1 MSAETMSAENTGLPI
16 ATGRDTWR
24 VLKTLGRRHVPVLIA
39 VFVLGMVSAASGLV
53 VPIVIGQLV
62 DAVQDGTATVTTIWQ
77 TGGLMFVSAMV
88 GALGT
93 AATTV
98 LAGRVYNTV
107 LAELREDVV
116 AHAMAVPQHVV
127 EDARTGDLIS
137 RSSDDVAEITKAA
150 PAVIPA
156 FTSVAFG
163 IITTVV
169 GMAGLDWRYGVAL
182 LVLIP
187 LYVLSMRWYLGVGP
201 RVYRAE
207 RTAMSGRAQQIME
220 SQRGYPTVVGLD
232 LGSVRQE
239 HVLDTSWGV
248 VRHSLRARTVQNM
261 FFGRLH
267 FGEFLG
273 LSVILLVGFFLIDA
287 GISTVGVAT
296 SAMLLAIRLFGPVNQ
311 LMQVFD
317 QLQSALTSLNRMVGV
332 TLTPVADDSDNAVSG
347 VASGATSVENVTHRY
362 APDADPALVEVN
374 FAASTGERVAVVG
387 ASGAGKTTLA
397 SIIAGVHRPTSGTV
411 KRPERTAVISQESHV
426 FTGTLYENL
435 TMAAPSASQE
445 EVAEALDRVGASHIV
460 DMLPDGQST
469 MLGSGGHELT
479 AAQAQQVALSRIVL
493 ANPDLAIFDEAT
505 AEAGSTHAGIL
516 DRGADAALAGRTG
529 IVIAHRL
536 SQAAECDRVVVMD
549 HGRIIEDG
557 THAELVAAGG
567 AYARLW
573 AAWNGIRN

>member
-1 MSAETMSAENTGLPI
+1 MF
-16 ATGRDTWR
+16 
-24 VLKTLGRRHVPVLIA
+24 KKLGRRHVPVLIA

-53 VPIVIGQLV
+53 IPIVIGQLV
-62 DAVQDGTATVTTIWQ
+62 DAVQEGTATVATIWW
-77 TGGLMFVSAMV
+77 TGGLMFAAAMV

-98 LAGRVYNTV
+98 LAGQVYNTV

-116 AHAMAVPQHVV
+116 A
-127 EDARTGDLIS
+127 
-137 RSSDDVAEITKAA
+137 EITKAV
-150 PAVIPA
+150 PVVIPV

-169 GMAGLDWRYGVAL
+169 GMVSLDWRYGVAL

-187 LYVLSMRWYLGVGP
+187 LYVLSLRWYLGVGP

-232 LGSVRQE
+232 LAAVRQQK
-239 HVLDTSWGV
+239 VLDTSWGGV
-248 VRHSLRARTVQNM
+248 VGHSLKARTVGNM

-311 LMQVFD
+311 LRQVFD
-317 QLQSALTSLNRMVGV
+317 DLQSALTSLDRMVGV
-332 TLTPVADDSDNAVSG
+332 TLTPVADDSDDEVTT
-347 VASGATSVENVTHRY
+347 GAAAVENVTHRY
-362 APDADPALVEVN
+362 APDADPALVDVN
-374 FAASTGERVAVVG
+374 FAAANGERVAVVG

-397 SIIAGVHRPTSGTV
+397 SIIAGIHRPTSGTV
-411 KRPERTAVISQESHV
+411 ARPERTAVISQESHV

-460 DMLPDGQST
+460 DLLPDGPST
-469 MLGSGGHELT
+469 VLGSGGHELT
-479 AAQAQQVALSRIVL
+479 AAQAQQVASRVISRMSMNSTPVRS
-493 ANPDLAIFDEAT
+493 AT
-505 AEAGSTHAGIL
+505 LRWMSWTAVS
-516 DRGADAALAGRTG
+516 RAAVSSASRPG
-529 IVIAHRL
+529 
-536 SQAAECDRVVVMD
+536 QASRAMWQPLCC
-549 HGRIIEDG
+549 G
-557 THAELVAAGG
+557 
-567 AYARLW
+567 
-573 AAWNGIRN
+573 

>member
-1 MSAETMSAENTGLPI
+1 MSAGSTGLPI
-16 ATGRDTWR
+16 ASGRDTWR
-24 VLKTLGRRHVPVLIA
+24 VLKKLGRRHVPVLIA

-53 VPIVIGQLV
+53 IPIVIGQLV
-62 DAVQDGTATVTTIWQ
+62 DAVQEGTATVATIWW
-77 TGGLMFVSAMV
+77 TGGLMFAAAMV
-88 GALGT
+88 GVLGT
-93 AATTV
+93 ASTTV

-116 AHAMAVPQHVV
+116 AHAMAVPQHTV
-127 EDARTGDLIS
+127 EDAGTGDLIS

-150 PAVIPA
+150 PVVIPV

-169 GMAGLDWRYGVAL
+169 GMVSLDWRYGVAL

-187 LYVLSMRWYLGVGP
+187 LYVLSLRWYLGVGP

-232 LGSVRQE
+232 LAAVRQQR
-239 HVLDTSWGV
+239 VLDTSWGGV
-248 VRHSLRARTVQNM
+248 VGHSLKARTVGNM

-317 QLQSALTSLNRMVGV
+317 DLQSALTSLDRMVGV
-332 TLTPVADDSDNAVSG
+332 TLTPVAEDSDDEVTT
-347 VASGATSVENVTHRY
+347 GAAAVENVTHRY
-362 APDADPALVEVN
+362 APDADPALVDVN
-374 FAASTGERVAVVG
+374 FAAANGERVAVVG

-397 SIIAGVHRPTSGTV
+397 SIIAGIHRPTSGTV
-411 KRPERTAVISQESHV
+411 ARPERTAVISQESHV

-445 EVAEALDRVGASHIV
+445 EAEALDRVGASHIV
-460 DMLPDGQST
+460 DLLPDGLST
-469 MLGSGGHELT
+469 VLGSGGHELT
-479 AAQAQQVALSRIVL
+479 AAQTQQVALSRIVL
-493 ANPDLAIFDEAT
+493 ANPDLAIFDEVT

-557 THAELVAAGG
+557 THTELIAAGG
-567 AYARLW
+567 AYARVW
-573 AAWNGIRN
+573 AAWSGAAAE

>member
-1 MSAETMSAENTGLPI
+1 MSAGSTGLPI
-16 ATGRDTWR
+16 ASGRDTWR
-24 VLKTLGRRHVPVLIA
+24 VLKKLGRRHVPVLIA

-53 VPIVIGQLV
+53 IPIVIGQLV
-62 DAVQDGTATVTTIWQ
+62 DAVQEGTATVATIWW
-77 TGGLMFVSAMV
+77 TGGLMFAAAMV

-98 LAGRVYNTV
+98 LVGRVYNTV

-116 AHAMAVPQHVV
+116 A
-127 EDARTGDLIS
+127 
-137 RSSDDVAEITKAA
+137 EITKAA
-150 PAVIPA
+150 PVVIPV

-169 GMAGLDWRYGVAL
+169 GMVSLDWRYGVAL

-187 LYVLSMRWYLGVGP
+187 LYVLSLRWYLGVGP

-232 LGSVRQE
+232 LAAVRQQK
-239 HVLDTSWGV
+239 VLDTSWGV
-248 VRHSLRARTVQNM
+248 VGHSLKARTVGNM

-317 QLQSALTSLNRMVGV
+317 DLQSALTSLDRMVGV
-332 TLTPVADDSDNAVSG
+332 TLTPVADDSDDEVTTGAV
-347 VASGATSVENVTHRY
+347 AVENVTHPY
-362 APDADPALVEVN
+362 APDADPALVDVN
-374 FAASTGERVAVVG
+374 FAAANGERVAVVG

-397 SIIAGVHRPTSGTV
+397 SIIAGIHRPTSGTV
-411 KRPERTAVISQESHV
+411 ARPERTAVISQESHV
-426 FTGTLYENL
+426 FPGTLYENL

-460 DMLPDGQST
+460 DLLPDGLST
-469 MLGSGGHELT
+469 VLGSAGHELT

-505 AEAGSTHAGIL
+505 AEAGWTHAGIL

-557 THAELVAAGG
+557 TRTELIAAGE

-573 AAWNGIRN
+573 EAWSGAAAE

>member
-1 MSAETMSAENTGLPI
+1 MSAGNTGLPI

-53 VPIVIGQLV
+53 IPIVIGQLV
-62 DAVQDGTATVTTIWQ
+62 DAVQEGTATVATIWQ
-77 TGGLMFVSAMV
+77 TGGLMFAAAMV

-116 AHAMAVPQHVV
+116 AHAMAVPQHAV
-127 EDARTGDLIS
+127 EDAGTGDLIS

-150 PAVIPA
+150 PVVIPV

-169 GMAGLDWRYGVAL
+169 GMVSLDWRYGVAL

-187 LYVLSMRWYLGVGP
+187 LYALSMRWYLGVGP

-220 SQRGYPTVVGLD
+220 SQRSYPTVVGLD
-232 LGSVRQE
+232 LAAVRQQR
-239 HVLDTSWGV
+239 VLDESWRV
-248 VRHSLRARTVQNM
+248 VGHSLKSRTVGNM

-317 QLQSALTSLNRMVGV
+317 DLQSALTSLNRMVGV
-332 TLTPVADDSDNAVSG
+332 TLTPVADDSDDEVTT
-347 VASGATSVENVTHRY
+347 GAAAVENVTHRY
-362 APDADPALVEVN
+362 ASDADPALVDVN
-374 FAASTGERVAVVG
+374 FAAANGERVAVVG

-397 SIIAGVHRPTSGTV
+397 SIIAGIHRPTSGTV
-411 KRPERTAVISQESHV
+411 ARPERTAVISQESHV

-460 DMLPDGQST
+460 DLLPDGLST
-469 MLGSGGHELT
+469 VLGSGGHELT

-573 AAWNGIRN
+573 AAWSGAAVE

>member
-1 MSAETMSAENTGLPI
+1 MSAGSTGLPI
-16 ATGRDTWR
+16 ASGRDTWR
-24 VLKTLGRRHVPVLIA
+24 VLKKLGRRHVPVLIA

-53 VPIVIGQLV
+53 IPIVIGQLV
-62 DAVQDGTATVTTIWQ
+62 DAVQEGTATVATIWW
-77 TGGLMFVSAMV
+77 TGGLMFAAAMV

-116 AHAMAVPQHVV
+116 AHAMAVPQHTV
-127 EDARTGDLIS
+127 EDAGTGDLVS

-150 PAVIPA
+150 PVVIPV

-169 GMAGLDWRYGVAL
+169 GMVSLDWRYGVAL

-187 LYVLSMRWYLGVGP
+187 LYVLSLRRYLGVGP

-232 LGSVRQE
+232 LAAVRQQK
-239 HVLDTSWGV
+239 VLDTSWGGV
-248 VRHSLRARTVQNM
+248 VGHSLKARTVGNM

-311 LMQVFD
+311 LRQVFD
-317 QLQSALTSLNRMVGV
+317 DLQSALTSLDRMVGV
-332 TLTPVADDSDNAVSG
+332 TLTPVADDSDDEVTT
-347 VASGATSVENVTHRY
+347 GAAAVENVTHRY
-362 APDADPALVEVN
+362 APDADPALVDVN
-374 FAASTGERVAVVG
+374 FAAANGERVAVVG

-397 SIIAGVHRPTSGTV
+397 SIIAGIHRPTSGTV
-411 KRPERTAVISQESHV
+411 ARPERTAVISQESHV

-460 DMLPDGQST
+460 DLLPDGPST
-469 MLGSGGHELT
+469 VLGSGGHELT
-479 AAQAQQVALSRIVL
+479 AAQAQQVASRVISRMSMNSTPVRS
-493 ANPDLAIFDEAT
+493 AT
-505 AEAGSTHAGIL
+505 LRWMSWTAVS
-516 DRGADAALAGRTG
+516 RAAVSSASRPG
-529 IVIAHRL
+529 
-536 SQAAECDRVVVMD
+536 QASRAMWQPLCC
-549 HGRIIEDG
+549 G
-557 THAELVAAGG
+557 
-567 AYARLW
+567 
-573 AAWNGIRN
+573 